1 MRTAESRAAIVFWD
15 VDTQADFLYPYGKLY
30 VPGAEKII
38 PKLERLTR
46 WAEAHG
52 VLVISSVCAHHPG
65 NPEFAVYGPHCLAGT
80 AGQQKIPQT
89 LAVRRRVIPNS
100 PAILP
105 GDLAE
110 CGQLI
115 LEKDALDV
123 FTNPNANGLVKKLG
137 PKPRIALYG
146 VVTEICVG
154 YTARGLLDRGAQ
166 VWLVQD
172 AVRALDEVKGA
183 ALVSEVEARGGRPVT
198 TADLLAELS
207 ARD

>member
-1 MRTAESRAAIVFWD
+1 MVFWD
-15 VDTQADFLYPYGKLY
+15 VDTQADFLYPNGKLY

-38 PKLERLTR
+38 PRLERLTR

-65 NPEFAVYGPHCLAGT
+65 NPEFAVYGPHCVLGT
-80 AGQQKIPQT
+80 PGQQKIPQT
-89 LAVRRRVIPNS
+89 LAVRRRVIPDS

-105 GDLAE
+105 GNLAE

-115 LEKDALDV
+115 LQKDALDV
-123 FTNPNANGLVKKLG
+123 FSNPNANGLVKKLG

-154 YTARGLLDRGAQ
+154 YTARGLLNRGAEI
-166 VWLVQD
+166 WLVRD
-172 AVRALDEVKGA
+172 AVRALDEAKGE
-183 ALVSEVEARGGRPVT
+183 ALAQEVEARGGRLVT
-198 TADLLAELS
+198 TAELLAELS
-207 ARD
+207 ARE